1 MLKRLSGWL
10 VVAGLAL
17 ASGPVA
23 AQSTRAYAPE
33 DLRQLS
39 VPGRVRVIEREYADQ
54 SRGRQIPDDQLEFYL
69 DQIDRGWGFGRVKQD
84 IATSL
89 RGSSGQWR
97 PQPGSNSQTIAC
109 SSNDRKRRQCA
120 TPFRGRAV
128 LVGAL
133 SDSPCIEGQTWG
145 SGPGVVWVDRGCRG
159 RFAEGRGGWGGG
171 NGGGGPVGGAGT
183 IRCES
188 QDQRQR
194 VCNTGWRNAVLVRQL
209 SDTRCIEGRTW
220 GQRGGSVWV
229 DGGCRG
235 EFAEGRGGGGSG
247 GGDWGPGQGRPPVD
261 GGYTVTCSSDDKRRR
276 SCAWDPRQGRPVLIQ
291 QLSST
296 RCVEGRSWGYDDRAL
311 WVSEGCRARF
321 GAR

>member
-1 MLKRLSGWL
+1 MLQRLGAWLL
-10 VVAGLAL
+10 VVGLAL

-23 AQSTRAYAPE
+23 AQRARAYAPE

-39 VPGRVRVIEREYADQ
+39 VPGRVRVIEGEYAEQ

-69 DQIDRGWGFGRVKQD
+69 DQIDRGWGLGRIQQD
-84 IATSL
+84 ISTSL

-97 PQPGSNSQTIAC
+97 PQPGVDAQTIAC

-120 TPFRGRAV
+120 TPFRGRAR
-128 LVGAL
+128 LIGTL

-145 SGPGVVWVDRGCRG
+145 TGPGVVWVDRGCRG
-159 RFAEGRGGWGGG
+159 RFAEGRGGWGDGG
-171 NGGGGPVGGAGT
+171 SPGHGPSAGGTP

-209 SDTRCIEGRTW
+209 SDTRCVQGRTW
-220 GQRGGSVWV
+220 GQRDGAVWV
-229 DGGCRG
+229 DDGCRG
-235 EFAEGRGGGGSG
+235 EFAEGRGGG
-247 GGDWGPGQGRPPVD
+247 DPGRPPSD
-261 GGYTVTCSSDDKRRR
+261 GDYSVTCSSDDKRLR
-276 SCAWDPRQGRPVLIQ
+276 SCAWDRGRGRPALIQ
-291 QLSST
+291 QLSGT
-296 RCVEGRSWGYDDRAL
+296 TCIEGRNWGYEGKTV
-311 WVSEGCRARF
+311 WVTEGCRARF

>member
-1 MLKRLSGWL
+1 MLKHLSGWL
-10 VVAGLAL
+10 LLAGLAL

-23 AQSTRAYAPE
+23 AQSARAYAPE

-39 VPGRVRVIEREYADQ
+39 VPSRVRVIEREYADQ

-69 DQIDRGWGFGRVKQD
+69 DQIDRGWGFGRIQQD

-89 RGSSGQWR
+89 RGSGGQWR
-97 PQPGSNSQTIAC
+97 PQPGFTAQTIAC
-109 SSNDRKRRQCA
+109 SSNDRRRRQCA
-120 TPFRGRAV
+120 TPFRGPAR
-128 LVGAL
+128 LVGTL
-133 SDSPCIEGQTWG
+133 SDSPCVEGQTWG
-145 SGPGVVWVDRGCRG
+145 SGPGVVWVDGGCRG

-171 NGGGGPVGGAGT
+171 GGGNWGGGGVGAAGT

-220 GQRGGSVWV
+220 GQRGGAVWV
-229 DGGCRG
+229 DDGCRG
-235 EFAEGRGGGGSG
+235 EFAEGRGGGGGGRGPGRPPSG
-247 GGDWGPGQGRPPVD
+247 GGD
-261 GGYTVTCSSDDKRRR
+261 YSVTCSSDDKRLR
-276 SCAWDPRQGRPVLIQ
+276 SCAWDRRQGRPVLIQ
-291 QLSST
+291 QLSGST
-296 RCVEGRSWGYDDRAL
+296 CSEGRSWGYEGNAV
-311 WVSEGCRARF
+311 WVKDGCRARF